1 MPNLKRISQIL
12 MSIIFISNAA
22 FVAVND
28 GTSAGVHNFMLTFA
42 MTVLEVL
49 VLGLGGFWE

>member
-12 MSIIFISNAA
+12 MSMIFISNAA

-28 GTSAGVHNFMLTFA
+28 GISAGVHNFMSTFV

-49 VLGLGGFWE
+49 ILGLGGFWE

>member
-28 GTSAGVHNFMLTFA
+28 RTSAGVHNFMLTFA